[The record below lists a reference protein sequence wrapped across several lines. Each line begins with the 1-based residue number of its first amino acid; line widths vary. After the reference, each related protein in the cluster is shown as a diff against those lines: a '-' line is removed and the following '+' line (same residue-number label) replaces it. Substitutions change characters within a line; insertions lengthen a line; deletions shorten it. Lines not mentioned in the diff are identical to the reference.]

1 MSDETKEFNTLKDLI
16 LDDQLNNFELSEHM
30 KQFEYIDTLRFLN
43 GSRMKDFVET
53 GDFSHYVQALRSKR
67 QIRSILN
74 K

>member
-1 MSDETKEFNTLKDLI
+1 MTDKTKEFNTLKNLL
-16 LDDQLNNFELSEHM
+16 LDEQLENFELEDHM

-43 GSRMKDFVET
+43 GTRMKDFVET

-67 QIRSILN
+67 QIRTILN